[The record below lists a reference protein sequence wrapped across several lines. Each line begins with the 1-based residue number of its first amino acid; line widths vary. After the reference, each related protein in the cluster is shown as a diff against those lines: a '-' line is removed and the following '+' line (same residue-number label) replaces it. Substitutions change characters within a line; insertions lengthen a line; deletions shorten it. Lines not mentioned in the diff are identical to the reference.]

1 MQREEDLLANGQL
14 TKHLQEGGR
23 GASPVW
29 GDEVVF
35 DVSVA
40 EFGAHP
46 LVLWEQTS
54 CRHVLGAGH
63 LPEAFCVMLSSMRPK
78 EKAAFL
84 LDLRALSASPA
95 WLFAGEFERVDVERV
110 RVEVVL
116 REILPSEALDLCQQT
131 FGCEA
136 SAVRVTLRR
145 PASQPLNCAACA
157 PAEVEL
163 ELELAD
169 SRARRLSQRRMR
181 CKQGCLPDAVELA
194 LPWLGVGQRCE
205 LSGRLDLERLAAPEE
220 AACLRVLLLAR
231 GEPVP
236 LEEVEQQAKVLFKAK
251 RFLPALLLLTA
262 ADHPHASQAW
272 LRRRCHCEL
281 RLGLAAAAASTM
293 ACRALRPSEASLGCC
308 LGGLWQISGQLLRSG
323 GDLLSWN
330 LALGQSPWLRALDQL
345 GAMSTQRLQADDVSF
360 ITAIAAC
367 SSKGRWETALM
378 LSKMT
383 VRLSSSPVAQTA
395 VMGAC
400 AEAGRWQ
407 LALELLQGMER
418 KKLTD
423 AISYSVA
430 VDACAK
436 AERLRSL
443 QKGRVRELHL
453 GEEGG
458 EAADHV
464 GALYNLGRL
473 TRGRGIS
480 ESKADWERHDAMQL
494 GLQDEAAFAQLLE
507 AIQRCIP
514 GLDLKGLSRV
524 LMGLGDTHEDLP
536 FGHAKTPSAHLRRV
550 FGLVDAACDGLL
562 AKWEEATD
570 DRDLGFPLFALSRLG
585 IYKQEVFDT
594 ASGLLAA
601 KLGSDQPLPKEAL
614 RQWLL
619 ACNSVSHS
627 LVEHQGA
634 IAAYRPAEAWAKEE
648 PSRLHQL
655 AGALVSLPQPD
666 PLLAELVREVARRP
680 VKELHASKAVALYG
694 LQAVRL
700 LGEAG
705 QLGSARLPPA
715 VARELD
721 RALER
726 KSRAMRRSSRLEAA
740 VGQALAEG
748 GFQPRPGVVVRPG
761 LSADFACTRRSASG
775 GRGRGEGGDF
785 FVEVDGPSHFCVQP
799 FWRLRGRTVL
809 KQRLF
814 AAQGRALISVPY
826 WVAAPPGAYAR
837 RDECAT
843 KPRLEVNQQELEG
856 LISEQ
861 LEQRKNSE
869 FTWGYNELT
878 WGYNE
883 LTMTGGAWQPKPQF
897 KHWAPA
903 GLKICW
909 LVVGELDSE
918 LGVSK
923 FSVEERGKELPD
935 FL

>member
-1 MQREEDLLANGQL
+1 MRKERE
-14 TKHLQEGGR
+14 
-23 GASPVW
+23 
-29 GDEVVF
+29 
-35 DVSVA
+35 
-40 EFGAHP
+40 
-46 LVLWEQTS
+46 
-54 CRHVLGAGH
+54 
-63 LPEAFCVMLSSMRPK
+63 
-78 EKAAFL
+78 
-84 LDLRALSASPA
+84 SA
-95 WLFAGEFERVDVERV
+95 
-110 RVEVVL
+110 
-116 REILPSEALDLCQQT
+116 
-131 FGCEA
+131 
-136 SAVRVTLRR
+136 
-145 PASQPLNCAACA
+145 
-157 PAEVEL
+157 
-163 ELELAD
+163 
-169 SRARRLSQRRMR
+169 
-181 CKQGCLPDAVELA
+181 
-194 LPWLGVGQRCE
+194 
-205 LSGRLDLERLAAPEE
+205 
-220 AACLRVLLLAR
+220 
-231 GEPVP
+231 
-236 LEEVEQQAKVLFKAK
+236 AKV
-251 RFLPALLLLTA
+251 P
-262 ADHPHASQAW
+262 PIQ
-272 LRRRCHCEL
+272 
-281 RLGLAAAAASTM
+281 
-293 ACRALRPSEASLGCC
+293 
-308 LGGLWQISGQLLRSG
+308 
-323 GDLLSWN
+323 
-330 LALGQSPWLRALDQL
+330 
-345 GAMSTQRLQADDVSF
+345 
-360 ITAIAAC
+360 
-367 SSKGRWETALM
+367 
-378 LSKMT
+378 
-383 VRLSSSPVAQTA
+383 
-395 VMGAC
+395 
-400 AEAGRWQ
+400 
-407 LALELLQGMER
+407 
-418 KKLTD
+418 
-423 AISYSVA
+423 
-430 VDACAK
+430 
-436 AERLRSL
+436 
-443 QKGRVRELHL
+443 
-453 GEEGG
+453 EEGG

-655 AGALVSLPQPD
+655 AGALVSLPHPD
-666 PLLAELVREVARRP
+666 PLLAEVVREVVRRP

-705 QLGSARLPPA
+705 QLGAARLPPA

-775 GRGRGEGGDF
+775 GRGGRGEGGDF

-814 AAQGRALISVPY
+814 AAQGQALISVPY

-856 LISEQ
+856 LIAEQ
-861 LEQRKNSE
+861 LEQFHRSRE
-869 FTWGYNELT
+869 
-878 WGYNE
+878 
-883 LTMTGGAWQPKPQF
+883 
-897 KHWAPA
+897 
-903 GLKICW
+903 
-909 LVVGELDSE
+909 V
-918 LGVSK
+918 
-923 FSVEERGKELPD
+923 
-935 FL
+935 